1 MMQIRWLGHS
11 CFKVT
16 SHHST
21 VIFDPYGNGSVP
33 GLKDIHESAQLVLC
47 SHLHHDHGATDTIS
61 KEEGVCEFT
70 VDTVETYHDDQ
81 KGALRGTNTIHIIS
95 DGMYRLAHLGDLGCQ
110 MEEGQL
116 EKLENLDVILVPVG
130 GYYTI
135 NGHQAA
141 QLIDRLHPSIVIPMH
156 YRSDTFGFDVI
167 STVDPFLSHCNNVKV
182 VNTCELD
189 HLEEYRNCTVVLQP
203 ELAE

>member
-1 MMQIRWLGHS
+1 
-11 CFKVT
+11 
-16 SHHST
+16 
-21 VIFDPYGNGSVP
+21 
-33 GLKDIHESAQLVLC
+33 
-47 SHLHHDHGATDTIS
+47 
-61 KEEGVCEFT
+61 
-70 VDTVETYHDDQ
+70 
-81 KGALRGTNTIHIIS
+81 
-95 DGMYRLAHLGDLGCQ
+95 

-135 NGHQAA
+135 DGHQAA

-182 VNTCELD
+182 LNTCELD